1 MLKENIVQTP
11 FGVLSGITASNY
23 YPSGNIKHVIL
34 NEKNMVVTHVGELI
48 PYYGEETQRRKYKSS
63 VSFFQSGLIKS
74 VSLNEQ
80 TDIITPIGEFP
91 AELVTFYDTGELKR
105 IFILDGKITGFWSE
119 DDERNLNIPFSFEFD
134 FSKFSAMLVGIC
146 FFKSGDIRSITLFP
160 KEVITVSTN
169 NYGNISVKTGFSL
182 YESGLLKSVEPAIPT
197 PMLTPIGMLS
207 AYDINS
213 IGINADSNSI
223 EFDEQGRLIKI
234 TTSSDKIAVQKPN
247 GVMKFMV
254 HIEKKSP
261 LDEDEIEIIPLQ
273 LSFNYA
279 DEIVKITNEESYEF
293 SILECKFNILKGSLS
308 PTCSPEDCASCS
320 LCSK

>member
-1 MLKENIVQTP
+1 MLNENYIQTP
-11 FGVLSGITASNY
+11 FGILNGISASSY
-23 YPSGNIKHVIL
+23 YLNGNIKDVIL

-48 PYYGEETQRRKYKSS
+48 PYYSEETQRRKYKSS

-80 TDIITPIGEFP
+80 TDIVTPIGEFP

-134 FSKFSAMLVGIC
+134 FSKFTAMLVGIC
-146 FFKSGDIRSITLFP
+146 FYKSGNIRSVTLFP
-160 KEVITVSTN
+160 KAVITVSTK

-182 YESGLLKSVEPAIPT
+182 YENGILKSIEPAVPT
-197 PMLTPIGMLS
+197 SIKTPIGVIS

-223 EFDEQGRLIKI
+223 EFDEEGRLIKL
-234 TTSSDKIAVQKPN
+234 TTSSDKIAVQKED
-247 GVMKFMV
+247 GVMKFMAP
-254 HIEKKSP
+254 IEKKSP
-261 LDEDEIEIIPLQ
+261 LDEDEIQIIPLQ
-273 LSFNYA
+273 IIFNYENDIA
-279 DEIVKITNEESYEF
+279 TITDEKSYEF
-293 SILECKFNILKGSLS
+293 SMSKCKFNILKGNQF
-308 PTCSPEDCASCS
+308 PTCSPADCAGCS